1 MEATRDIPAEELSA
15 LRDPATRRGAFD
27 RLVGTY
33 LRPLYWHA
41 RRLVVV
47 HEDAEDVVQETFI
60 RAYDKIGTFRGGAGE
75 LGAWLYRIATNTALT
90 MLRRRR
96 PGLFSS
102 LDDVSRILASR
113 VAEECGEDADRT
125 LVRFQ
130 QAILELPLKQRLVF
144 NLRYYDRMPNGQ
156 IARVL
161 GQREETERET
171 NTGTMNHEFGN
182 IGRRLPYDLP
192 EHRLEALH
200 ERILRN
206 TAARPAP
213 AARTRR
219 LYLAAGVSVAA
230 ALLATGILLSGH
242 LSHRAEAPLPDI
254 EQMLATTPTETL
266 QQAAAENY
274 DDILYN
280 QQL

>member
-1 MEATRDIPAEELSA
+1 MPVSYTHLGVYKRQLSA
-15 LRDPATRRGAFD
+15 LRNPATRRGAFD
-27 RLVGTY
+27 RLVGAY

-144 NLRYYDRMPNGQ
+144 NLRYYDRMPYGE

-161 GQREETERET
+161 GPVSYTHLRDPFVHDDRV
-171 NTGTMNHEFGN
+171 GTDDEF
-182 IGRRLPYDLP
+182 
-192 EHRLEALH
+192 
-200 ERILRN
+200 
-206 TAARPAP
+206 
-213 AARTRR
+213 
-219 LYLAAGVSVAA
+219 
-230 ALLATGILLSGH
+230 
-242 LSHRAEAPLPDI
+242 
-254 EQMLATTPTETL
+254 L
-266 QQAAAENY
+266 QQEVNKR
-274 DDILYN
+274 LKKSR
-280 QQL
+280 

>member
-1 MEATRDIPAEELSA
+1 MEETRDIPAEELSA
-15 LRDPATRRGAFD
+15 LRNPATRRGAFD
-27 RLVGTY
+27 RLVGAY

-75 LGAWLYRIATNTALT
+75 QGAWLYRIATNTALT

-144 NLRYYDRMPNGQ
+144 NLRYYDRMPYGE

-161 GQREETERET
+161 GQREETLKVNYHHAVQKLKEKLTRE
-171 NTGTMNHEFGN
+171 
-182 IGRRLPYDLP
+182 L
-192 EHRLEALH
+192 
-200 ERILRN
+200 
-206 TAARPAP
+206 
-213 AARTRR
+213 
-219 LYLAAGVSVAA
+219 
-230 ALLATGILLSGH
+230 
-242 LSHRAEAPLPDI
+242 
-254 EQMLATTPTETL
+254 
-266 QQAAAENY
+266 
-274 DDILYN
+274 
-280 QQL
+280 

>member
-1 MEATRDIPAEELSA
+1 MEETRDIPAEELSA
-15 LRDPATRRGAFD
+15 LRNPATRRGAFD
-27 RLVGTY
+27 RLVGAY

-60 RAYDKIGTFRGGAGE
+60 RAYAKIGTFRGGAGE

-96 PGLFSS
+96 PGLCSS

-144 NLRYYDRMPNGQ
+144 NLRYYDRMPYGE

-161 GQREETERET
+161 GSAKRRSRSIT
-171 NTGTMNHEFGN
+171 TM
-182 IGRRLPYDLP
+182 RY
-192 EHRLEALH
+192 
-200 ERILRN
+200 RN
-206 TAARPAP
+206 
-213 AARTRR
+213 
-219 LYLAAGVSVAA
+219 
-230 ALLATGILLSGH
+230 
-242 LSHRAEAPLPDI
+242 
-254 EQMLATTPTETL
+254 
-266 QQAAAENY
+266 
-274 DDILYN
+274 
-280 QQL
+280 

>member
-1 MEATRDIPAEELSA
+1 MEETRDIPAEELSA
-15 LRDPATRRGAFD
+15 LRNPATRRGAFD
-27 RLVGTY
+27 RLVGAY

-60 RAYDKIGTFRGGAGE
+60 RAYDKIGPFRGGAGE

-144 NLRYYDRMPNGQ
+144 NLRYYDRMPYGE

-161 GQREETERET
+161 GQREETLKVNYHHAVQKLKEKLTRE
-171 NTGTMNHEFGN
+171 
-182 IGRRLPYDLP
+182 L
-192 EHRLEALH
+192 
-200 ERILRN
+200 
-206 TAARPAP
+206 
-213 AARTRR
+213 
-219 LYLAAGVSVAA
+219 
-230 ALLATGILLSGH
+230 
-242 LSHRAEAPLPDI
+242 
-254 EQMLATTPTETL
+254 
-266 QQAAAENY
+266 
-274 DDILYN
+274 
-280 QQL
+280 

>member
-1 MEATRDIPAEELSA
+1 MEETRDIPAEELSA
-15 LRDPATRRGAFD
+15 LRNPATRRGAFD
-27 RLVGTY
+27 RLVGAY

-75 LGAWLYRIATNTALT
+75 LGEWLHRIATNTALT

-144 NLRYYDRMPNGQ
+144 NLRYYDRMPYGQ

-161 GQREETERET
+161 GQREETLKVNYHHAVQKLKEKLTRE
-171 NTGTMNHEFGN
+171 
-182 IGRRLPYDLP
+182 L
-192 EHRLEALH
+192 
-200 ERILRN
+200 
-206 TAARPAP
+206 
-213 AARTRR
+213 
-219 LYLAAGVSVAA
+219 
-230 ALLATGILLSGH
+230 
-242 LSHRAEAPLPDI
+242 
-254 EQMLATTPTETL
+254 
-266 QQAAAENY
+266 
-274 DDILYN
+274 
-280 QQL
+280 